1 MPTYT
6 VSLRIESPDLDVAKL
21 TRELGIQPTQT
32 RRRGDRRSEST
43 VWEKALW
50 ELQVFPEG
58 RSEWDSLEPGL
69 VELVTVLAPHL
80 QLLQKY
86 EESNDIYLWCG
97 VFDPGFSGGPRL
109 SPEILGKLAAL
120 GVPISFAIYPA
131 TSKSEE
137 KADSSL
143 HSE

>member
-21 TRELGIQPTQT
+21 TRDLGIQPTQT

-50 ELQVFPEG
+50 EFVVFPEG
-58 RSEWDSLEPGL
+58 GTDWDSLEAGL
-69 VELVTVLAPHL
+69 VELVRVFAPHL

-86 EESNDIYLWCG
+86 KESHDIYLWCG

-109 SPEILGKLAAL
+109 SSEILGKLAAL
-120 GVPISFAIYPA
+120 GAPISFAIYP
-131 TSKSEE
+131 
-137 KADSSL
+137 
-143 HSE
+143 